1 MVESIA
7 RNQNNVVVAASL
19 NRVLNPQGF
28 TRIGQ
33 QGQTVIPGI
42 SLATADFLFQPLSN
56 VIDQQNVL
64 LETRIAQNFA
74 NQRERVDAQTVQ
86 SRLRNRDIPEN
97 PFLANRAEREL
108 RALEAR
114 FGISTS
120 SSPQTPFASAFDRP
134 QLSEVFA
141 SETSGLTVDGS
152 LTQILENRVS
162 IAANST
168 LNLSNVIVGNSPAVP
183 ETVLVR
189 LDNSTRVGDD
199 NTLTPSQGRLFLG
212 GNELAAGVSHEL
224 SLADFQSLQYVADE
238 FENLDYLSV
247 VGLNRTAG
255 TRSDVVVT
263 AIGTSSTG
271 AERFIRDGVE
281 RYEYIANTEANAPI
295 PRATIEFTGTFV
307 NGDALADINAGI
319 LTVTVNQVGDTGNEA
334 TNLTAQSSGNTLDV
348 SFGSST
354 AQDGIVVNIRALDNA
369 IDITDIR
376 VTFG

>member
-28 TRIGQ
+28 TRVGQ
-33 QGQTVIPGI
+33 LGQTVIPGI

-56 VIDQQNVL
+56 VVDQQNVL

-74 NQRERVDAQTVQ
+74 NRRERVDAQTVQ
-86 SRLRNRDIPEN
+86 SRLRNRETVEN
-97 PFLANRAEREL
+97 PFLANRVERNL

-114 FGISTS
+114 FGITTS
-120 SSPQTPFASAFDRP
+120 EPQTPFASAFERP
-134 QLSEVFA
+134 QLRETFA
-141 SETSGLTVDGS
+141 SETAGLTVDGS

-162 IAANST
+162 VAANST
-168 LNLSNVIVGNSPAVP
+168 LNFSNIIVGNSPAVP

-189 LDNSTRVGDD
+189 LDNSQRIGDE
-199 NTLTPSQGRLFLG
+199 NTLTPAQGRLVLN
-212 GNELAAGVSHEL
+212 GNTLASGVAHEL
-224 SLADFQSLQYVADE
+224 SLADFQNLQYAADE

-247 VGLNRTAG
+247 VGVNRTAG

-281 RYEYIANTEANAPI
+281 RYEYIANTEANAAI
-295 PRATIEFTGTFV
+295 PRATIDFTGTFV

-319 LTVTVNQVGDTGNEA
+319 LTVSVTQAGDTSNEG
-334 TNLTAQSSGNTLDV
+334 TNLIQQSSGNTLDV
-348 SFGSST
+348 SFGSRT
-354 AQDGIVVNIRALDNA
+354 ATDGIVVNVRALDST
-369 IDITDIR
+369 IEITDIR

>member
-28 TRIGQ
+28 TRLGQ

-42 SLATADFLFQPLSN
+42 SLATADFLFQPIAN

-74 NQRERVDAQTVQ
+74 NRRERVDAQTVQ

-97 PFLANRAEREL
+97 PFLANRVERNL

-114 FGISTS
+114 FGFSTAE
-120 SSPQTPFASAFDRP
+120 PQTPFASAFERP

-152 LTQILENRVS
+152 LTQIMENRVS
-162 IAANST
+162 IAANSS
-168 LNLSNVIVGNSPAVP
+168 LNISDITVGNSPAVP

-189 LDNSTRVGDD
+189 LDNSERIGEDE
-199 NTLTPSQGRLFLG
+199 TLAPSQGRLFLG
-212 GNELAAGVSHEL
+212 GNELAAGVAHEL

-247 VGLNRTAG
+247 VGLDRTAG

-319 LTVTVNQVGDTGNEA
+319 LTVSVTQVSDTANEA
-334 TNLTAQSSGNTLDV
+334 TNLTEQSSGNSLDV

-354 AQDGIVVNIRALDNA
+354 ALNGLVVNVRALDDA
-369 IDITDIR
+369 IEISDIR